1 MAGAAVA
8 GVLALALFPARAY
21 QDQLRQRSELET
33 ELRALRNQNRAL
45 EERARLLDSDE
56 EIERLARREYGMVR
70 PGEEAYT
77 ILPVA
82 PELAPPDPS
91 TPEEVDS
98 SGTSSWW
105 RRQWARFT
113 SIF

>member
-8 GVLALALFPARAY
+8 GVIALALFPARAY

-33 ELRALRNQNRAL
+33 ELRVLRAQNRAL

-56 EIERLARREYGMVR
+56 EIERLARLEYGMVR

-82 PELAPPDPS
+82 PELGSPAPAGPDAVKP
-91 TPEEVDS
+91 P
-98 SGTSSWW
+98 GRSSWW
-105 RRQWARFT
+105 GRQWARLT

>member
-8 GVLALALFPARAY
+8 GVFALALFPARAY

-33 ELRALRNQNRAL
+33 ELRALRTQNQAL

-56 EIERLARREYGMVR
+56 EIERLARLEYGMVR
-70 PGEEAYT
+70 PSEEAYS

-82 PELAPPDPS
+82 PELASPAPAS
-91 TPEEVDS
+91 PEEVES
-98 SGTSSWW
+98 SGRSSWW
-105 RRQWARFT
+105 RRQWARLT